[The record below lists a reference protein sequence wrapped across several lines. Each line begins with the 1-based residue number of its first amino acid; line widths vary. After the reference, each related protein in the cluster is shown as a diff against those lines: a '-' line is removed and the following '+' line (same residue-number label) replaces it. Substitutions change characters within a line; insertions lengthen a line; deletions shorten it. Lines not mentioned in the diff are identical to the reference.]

1 MALLDGMIA
10 TGRLCEFV
18 DELIT
23 IHNEEYKD
31 KTLWELWLHRV
42 FDKSYPDFV
51 EGLAGGDT
59 QAPTDAEVRG
69 IVVESK
75 TMLSRFRTGE

>member
-18 DELIT
+18 DELIA
-23 IHNEEYKD
+23 IHNEEYRD

-42 FDKSYPDFV
+42 FDRSYHDFV
-51 EGLAGGDT
+51 ESLDGDG
-59 QAPTDAEVRG
+59 ARVATDEEVRG
-69 IVVESK
+69 IVEETKS
-75 TMLSRFRTGE
+75 MLSRFRPGE